1 MSLDRD
7 QRARLSPDWHPA
19 AWVGA
24 VRRVFGP
31 VAEVGDG
38 AGDDDGVVE
47 SHPPHSLFVAWSPL
61 KPGQP
66 LLRRWPSLVSIVG
79 ADGDDAVAALLKAVP
94 GGAPLW
100 LTPHEIDWALM
111 AEIVMLSEP
120 DLAPFHYRELER
132 FVAAERAATLAQI
145 SAAYTADGDGF
156 RRFIKTVPG
165 SLG

>member
-7 QRARLSPDWHPA
+7 QRSRLLGEWHPA

-31 VAEVGDG
+31 VAEVADDAGGDG
-38 AGDDDGVVE
+38 SVVE

-79 ADGDDAVAALLKAVP
+79 ADGDGAIAALLKALP
-94 GGAPLW
+94 PAASLW
-100 LTPHEIDWALM
+100 LTSHEIDWALM

-145 SAAYTADGDGF
+145 SAAYTADEDGF
-156 RRFIKTVPG
+156 RRFVKTVPG